1 MNRIECSDYD
11 EGRGCDRKAKLED
24 IEVQS
29 FINGEK
35 QEEKYWG
42 QSLRLE
48 MAVIDYVEV
57 PNGKKVLISSAVIS
71 EVYNFATN

>member
-1 MNRIECSDYD
+1 
-11 EGRGCDRKAKLED
+11 
-24 IEVQS
+24 
-29 FINGEK
+29 
-35 QEEKYWG
+35 
-42 QSLRLE
+42 